1 MYVFCSKSHQQEVV
15 ASVME
20 SRPVLGPVLL
30 GAYSS
35 GKTPT
40 FTPTGNF
47 VSKLPHCFKNSSIY
61 PMSYTRQ
68 SLRDKR
74 KMFAFCQPA
83 D

>member
-30 GAYSS
+30 SAYSS

-40 FTPTGNF
+40 FTPTGVPSLFQKQQHLSN
-47 VSKLPHCFKNSSIY
+47 VIHSSEFK
-61 PMSYTRQ
+61 RQ
-68 SLRDKR
+68 
-74 KMFAFCQPA
+74 A
-83 D
+83 